1 VEAETEIDRGF
12 FHPNKTEDLKII
24 LHILT
29 QRQIGHKVLVREV
42 GEVHPTLTEISLLEE
57 AVQMAEEDSLLEEE
71 EEVQVAEEDSH
82 QEEIEEDSEEVD
94 EIVAIFQIP
103 VAVIFILQW

>member
-1 VEAETEIDRGF
+1 VEAETEIDRVLI
-12 FHPNKTEDLKII
+12 HPNKTEDLNLKII

-42 GEVHPTLTEISLLEE
+42 GEVHPKLSEISLQGEE
-57 AVQMAEEDSLLEEE
+57 EEISLQEEE

-82 QEEIEEDSEEVD
+82 QEIEEDPEVGV
-94 EIVAIFQIP
+94 EIAAIFLIP
-103 VAVIFILQW
+103 AAVIFIHQW